1 MIQHHFNLIDLIC
14 TCQKVSSTVV
24 YVNYFDLTNPQFG
37 VDEQKIEDLIN
48 NQFSLATITYT
59 PQSTSS
65 KFTKEWT
72 DLEDL
77 IRKRD
82 DYKKDICLYNETNA
96 IYLFG
101 LSKLVKDFRQIFE
114 KLKNKHVPQPCKV
127 TLSEKQVKL
136 YLVLFQCI

>member
-1 MIQHHFNLIDLIC
+1 VIQHHFNLIDLIC

-114 KLKNKHVPQPCKV
+114 KLKNKHVPQPCKI

>member
-1 MIQHHFNLIDLIC
+1 MIQHHFNLNDLKC

-24 YVNYFDLTNPQFG
+24 YVNYFDVTNPQFG

-48 NQFSLATITYT
+48 NQFSLATITYN

-65 KFTKEWT
+65 TFTKEWT

-82 DYKKDICLYNETNA
+82 DYKKYICLYNETNA

-101 LSKLVKDFRQIFE
+101 LTKLVKEFRQSFE
-114 KLKNKHVPQPCKV
+114 KLKNKHVPQSCKV
-127 TLSEKQVKL
+127 TLSEKQVKS
-136 YLVLFQCI
+136 YLFLFRYI